1 MTISANHGRIEMNTT
16 RTKIVTA
23 AIMFTA
29 SFAVGPASAQI
40 QADRS
45 VDQYLCK
52 DIMRESGSGREVPI
66 AFLHGFLLGK
76 SGSQNFNVDLLLRK
90 TDAFI
95 DYCLENPN
103 EKAIDAMMKAKN

>member
-1 MTISANHGRIEMNTT
+1 MIVNANHRRIKMNTT

-23 AIMFTA
+23 AIMVATA
-29 SFAVGPASAQI
+29 IAVGPASAQI

-76 SGSQNFNVDLLLRK
+76 SGGQNFNVDLLLRK

-103 EKAIDAMMKAKN
+103 VKAIDAMMKVKN